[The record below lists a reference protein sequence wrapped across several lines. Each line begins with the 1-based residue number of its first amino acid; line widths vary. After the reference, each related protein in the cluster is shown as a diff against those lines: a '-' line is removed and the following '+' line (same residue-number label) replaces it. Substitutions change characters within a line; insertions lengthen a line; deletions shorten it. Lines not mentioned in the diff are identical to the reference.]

1 MGLVFVIQ
9 DNGTKDFRK
18 ARRYGELVP
27 VLWGD
32 AFPDNSHQRVEEM
45 QAIIRA
51 KLRGFDPQRDYIL
64 LTGDPVA
71 IAITALVISERVLTV
86 RFLKWD
92 RENREYYAIPVQIS

>member
-1 MGLVFVIQ
+1 MSRVFVIQ

-18 ARRYGELVP
+18 ARRYGALVP

-32 AFPDNSHQRVEEM
+32 AFPDNSKERVIEM

-51 KLRGFDPQRDYIL
+51 KLRDMDPLVDCVL

-71 IAITALVISERVLTV
+71 IALTALVISERSLTV

-92 RENREYYAIPVQIS
+92 RENREYYLIPVSIS